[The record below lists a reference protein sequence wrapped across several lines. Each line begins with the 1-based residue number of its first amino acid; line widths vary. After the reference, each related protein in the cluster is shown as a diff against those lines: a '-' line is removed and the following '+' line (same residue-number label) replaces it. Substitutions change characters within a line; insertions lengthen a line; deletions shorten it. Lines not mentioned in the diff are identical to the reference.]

1 MPRRQNSEKSQLE
14 NRSRRQERAERILD
28 AAAALIQR
36 WGYNKTTI
44 DDIAKQAGV
53 AKGTI
58 YLHWKTR
65 EALFQALLTREYL
78 TMLEEFLQRLVSDPE
93 NATLHGITKQ
103 AFLIPMTRPL
113 IKGMMLGDTDMLGEL
128 AHMEYSDPA
137 SVTQRRLEM
146 GRVYM
151 ELLRSKGL
159 MRTDMSIQA
168 QIHMLL
174 SISIG
179 FLVAD
184 RFLPDEYKLSPQ
196 ESAELLA
203 ETAHRTFEPGEPVPF
218 EKVQEVHTI
227 FVQLLNQLIDALK
240 GRVQREA
247 EL

>member
-1 MPRRQNSEKSQLE
+1 MPRRQNSEKSQSE
-14 NRSRRQERAERILD
+14 NRSRRQERADRILD

-78 TMLEEFLQRLVSDPE
+78 TMLQEFLQRLVSDPE
-93 NATLHGITKQ
+93 SATLHGITKQ

-113 IKGMMLGDTDMLGEL
+113 VKGMMLGDTDMLGEL
-128 AHMEYSDPA
+128 AHREYADPA

-146 GRVYM
+146 GKAYI

-168 QIHMLL
+168 QVHMLL
-174 SISIG
+174 AISIG

-203 ETAHRTFEPGEPVPF
+203 ETVRRTFEPGESVPF
-218 EKVQEVHTI
+218 EKVQEAHTI
-227 FVQLLNQLIDALK
+227 FVQLLNQLIDTVK
-240 GRVQREA
+240 ERIQREA

>member
-1 MPRRQNSEKSQLE
+1 LPRRQNSEKP
-14 NRSRRQERAERILD
+14 RSEDRPRRQERAERILD

-44 DDIAKQAGV
+44 DDIARQAGV

-78 TMLEEFLQRLVSDPE
+78 TMLEQFLQHLASDPE
-93 NATLHGITKQ
+93 SATLHGITRQ

-128 AHMEYSDPA
+128 AHREYSDPA

-159 MRTDMSIQA
+159 VRTDISIQA

-174 SISIG
+174 AISIG

-184 RFLPDEYKLSPQ
+184 RFLPDEYKLPQ
-196 ESAELLA
+196 HASADLLA
-203 ETAHRTFEPGEPVPF
+203 ETAQRTFEPGEPVPF
-218 EKVQEVHTI
+218 EKVQEVHAI
-227 FVQLLNQLIDALK
+227 FVQLLNQFVDALK
-240 GRVQREA
+240 ERVQKEA

>member
-1 MPRRQNSEKSQLE
+1 LPRRHNGEKPRSE

-28 AAAALIQR
+28 TAAALIQR

-44 DDIAKQAGV
+44 DDIAKHAGV

-78 TMLEEFLQRLVSDPE
+78 TMLEEFLQRLASDPE
-93 NATLHGITKQ
+93 SATLQGITKQ

-113 IKGMMLGDTDMLGEL
+113 IKGMMLGDSDMLGEL
-128 AHMEYSDPA
+128 ARREYTDPA
-137 SVTQRRLEM
+137 SMTQRRLEM
-146 GRVYM
+146 GKAYI

-174 SISIG
+174 AMSIG

-184 RFLPDEYKLSPQ
+184 RFSPDEYKLSPE

-203 ETAHRTFEPGEPVPF
+203 ETAHRTFEPGEPIPF
-218 EKVQEVHTI
+218 EKVQEIHTI
-227 FVQLLNQLIDALK
+227 FVQLLNQLIDALT
-240 GRVQREA
+240 
-247 EL
+247 LP

>member
-1 MPRRQNSEKSQLE
+1 MPRRQNGDKSQLE
-14 NRSRRQERAERILD
+14 DHSRRQERAERILD

-78 TMLEEFLQRLVSDPE
+78 TMLEQFVQRLASDPE

-128 AHMEYSDPA
+128 AHREYADPA
-137 SVTQRRLEM
+137 SVTQQRLEM
-146 GRVYM
+146 GRAYM

-159 MRTDMSIQA
+159 MHTDMSIQA
-168 QIHMLL
+168 QIHTLL
-174 SISIG
+174 AISIG

-184 RFLPDEYKLSPQ
+184 RFSPDEYKLSPQ

-203 ETAHRTFEPGEPVPF
+203 ETVHRTFEPGEPVPF
-218 EKVQEVHTI
+218 EKVQEVNTI
-227 FVQLLNQLIDALK
+227 FVHLLNQLIDAVK
-240 GRVQREA
+240 ERVQRDA